1 MSEDRQQNV
10 ILILA
15 DDLGY
20 ECLGSYGGR
29 SYNTPRLD
37 EMATRGVRFTH
48 AYALPLCTPTRM
60 ALMTGMYNFRNWRA
74 FGVMDPDE
82 KTFGHYMQDAGYK
95 TCITGK
101 WQLWSYNPTDF
112 EPEWRAKGKRPED
125 AGFDEYFLW
134 HCGHTED
141 KGSRY
146 ADPVIMDNGEP
157 LEDAAGLY
165 GPALFTG
172 YLLDFA
178 ARHKD
183 EPFFIY
189 YPMALTHAPFMP
201 TPDSAG
207 WAVDRHRADGSNF
220 GDMVEYM
227 DKLIGT
233 ILDGLEAL
241 GLQEDT
247 LVMFIGDNGSPREV
261 TSLLGDRAFQGGKGH
276 SIDAGTRVP
285 FIAQWGGRA
294 AGTVCDDLID
304 CSDFL
309 PTMLEVAGVA
319 HPGDVPCDGCSF
331 RPQLVGDEGSP
342 REWIYQ
348 WHNPLPG
355 WGKEGFELEEWAQD
369 KSYKLYSDGRFY
381 DVEEDDLE
389 TTRIEP
395 KTKEQTEALQKLRS
409 VLGHYREQQ
418 GQGER
423 KPC

>member
-1 MSEDRQQNV
+1 
-10 ILILA
+10 
-15 DDLGY
+15 
-20 ECLGSYGGR
+20 
-29 SYNTPRLD
+29 
-37 EMATRGVRFTH
+37 
-48 AYALPLCTPTRM
+48 
-60 ALMTGMYNFRNWRA
+60 
-74 FGVMDPDE
+74 
-82 KTFGHYMQDAGYK
+82 
-95 TCITGK
+95 
-101 WQLWSYNPTDF
+101 
-112 EPEWRAKGKRPED
+112 
-125 AGFDEYFLW
+125 
-134 HCGHTED
+134 
-141 KGSRY
+141 
-146 ADPVIMDNGEP
+146 MDNGEP

-207 WAVDRHRADGSNF
+207 WAVDRHRADVSNF

-285 FIAQWGGRA
+285 FIAQWGGRT
-294 AGTVCDDLID
+294 AGAVCDDLID
-304 CSDFL
+304 CSDFV
-309 PTMLEVAGVA
+309 PTMLEVAGVT

-342 REWIYQ
+342 REWI
-348 WHNPLPG
+348 
-355 WGKEGFELEEWAQD
+355 
-369 KSYKLYSDGRFY
+369 
-381 DVEEDDLE
+381 
-389 TTRIEP
+389 
-395 KTKEQTEALQKLRS
+395 
-409 VLGHYREQQ
+409 
-418 GQGER
+418 
-423 KPC
+423 